1 MYLLKPGSVPL
12 WHLIMSYSHSTMHLL
27 KLDERIEELVEKKFT
42 FHHVSIKTHCI
53 CCFAHSIS
61 DSHSTMYLLNPVA
74 SSSISY
80 TS

>member
-42 FHHVSIKTHCI
+42 FHHVSIKTNKNFNI
-53 CCFAHSIS
+53 TESLN
-61 DSHSTMYLLNPVA
+61 DSHSTMYLLKR
-74 SSSISY
+74 
-80 TS
+80 

>member
-42 FHHVSIKTHCI
+42 FHHVSIKTIRSASTGVSRNLFTFH
-53 CCFAHSIS
+53 HVSIK
-61 DSHSTMYLLNPVA
+61 TVVKQYLQVK
-74 SSSISY
+74 
-80 TS
+80 